1 MSLVDN
7 INITKYICLQN
18 GESFTFQEQIN
29 YNPSYEDIENL
40 VLNFIE
46 KSTGCTIFNKSSLLS
61 EIKNNFENHQEDLLK
76 NISNIINKNLIPQ
89 IKFDFMFKSDLN
101 FILVFNQDEII
112 ILYKNKKVELK
123 SINDI
128 KKDLLENKLNYLPI
142 ITELFINNIGN
153 IIEKLIKKDLTVKY
167 HLIDIPTPYWK
178 LFEIKSKRINKK
190 IIIFDQNLEDII
202 SGKIYLLKINEDSEP
217 DDELK
222 AVLMQIEEYE
232 KNASNNNNLT
242 DVQKQEQDI
251 LYRMEVMSYLND
263 DEMNYFLETIEHI
276 DDQEKNIDL
285 TNNKSITLLFGEMLN
300 VVTNTSNKMIKYY
313 GVYRLFTF
321 LLKNENFLLINDI
334 FRKIAYKKAI
344 ELLTYDMVIIQLT
357 GLEISKEITDILY
370 KTKDLIIKIDEK
382 KYGKLVENVSESEE
396 DNNFYSDN

>member
-18 GESFTFQEQIN
+18 GESVTFQGQIN

-46 KSTGCTIFNKSSLLS
+46 KSTGCTIFNKSNLLS

-76 NISNIINKNLIPQ
+76 IISNIINKNLIPQ
-89 IKFDFMFKSDLN
+89 INFDSMFKLDLN
-101 FILVFNQDEII
+101 FTLVFNQDEII

-123 SINDI
+123 SIIDI
-128 KKDLLENKLNYLPI
+128 KKDLLENKSNYLPI

-190 IIIFDQNLEDII
+190 IIFDQNLEDII
-202 SGKIYLLKINEDSEP
+202 SGKNYLLKINEDSEP

-263 DEMNYFLETIEHI
+263 DEMNYFLETLEHI

-344 ELLTYDMVIIQLT
+344 ELLTYDIVIIQST
-357 GLEISKEITDILY
+357 GLEISKELTDVLY

-382 KYGKLVENVSESEE
+382 KYGKLVENISESEE

>member
-18 GESFTFQEQIN
+18 GESVTFQGQIN

-46 KSTGCTIFNKSSLLS
+46 KSTGCTIFNKSNLLS

-76 NISNIINKNLIPQ
+76 IISNIINKNLIPQ
-89 IKFDFMFKSDLN
+89 INFDSMFKLDLN
-101 FILVFNQDEII
+101 FTLVFNQDEII

-123 SINDI
+123 SIIDI
-128 KKDLLENKLNYLPI
+128 KKDLLENKSNYLPI

-190 IIIFDQNLEDII
+190 IIFDQNLEDII
-202 SGKIYLLKINEDSEP
+202 SGKNYLLKINEDSEP

-232 KNASNNNNLT
+232 KNTSNNNNLT

-263 DEMNYFLETIEHI
+263 DEMNYFLETLEHI

-344 ELLTYDMVIIQLT
+344 ELLTYDIVIIQST
-357 GLEISKEITDILY
+357 GLEISKELTDVLY

-382 KYGKLVENVSESEE
+382 KYGKLVENISESEE

>member
-40 VLNFIE
+40 VLNYIE

-89 IKFDFMFKSDLN
+89 IKFDYMFKSNLN
-101 FILVFNQDEII
+101 FTLVFNQDEII
-112 ILYKNKKVELK
+112 ILYKNKKIELN

-167 HLIDIPTPYWK
+167 YLIDIPTPYWK

>member
-1 MSLVDN
+1 M
-7 INITKYICLQN
+7 Q
-18 GESFTFQEQIN
+18 FA
-29 YNPSYEDIENL
+29 
-40 VLNFIE
+40 
-46 KSTGCTIFNKSSLLS
+46 
-61 EIKNNFENHQEDLLK
+61 
-76 NISNIINKNLIPQ
+76 
-89 IKFDFMFKSDLN
+89 
-101 FILVFNQDEII
+101 
-112 ILYKNKKVELK
+112 
-123 SINDI
+123 
-128 KKDLLENKLNYLPI
+128 
-142 ITELFINNIGN
+142 
-153 IIEKLIKKDLTVKY
+153 LTVKY

-382 KYGKLVENVSESEE
+382 RVLRFFVFIYFQCIFN
-396 DNNFYSDN
+396 

>member
-40 VLNFIE
+40 VLNYIE

-89 IKFDFMFKSDLN
+89 IKFDYMFKSNLN
-101 FILVFNQDEII
+101 FTLVFNQDEII
-112 ILYKNKKVELK
+112 ILYKNKKIELN